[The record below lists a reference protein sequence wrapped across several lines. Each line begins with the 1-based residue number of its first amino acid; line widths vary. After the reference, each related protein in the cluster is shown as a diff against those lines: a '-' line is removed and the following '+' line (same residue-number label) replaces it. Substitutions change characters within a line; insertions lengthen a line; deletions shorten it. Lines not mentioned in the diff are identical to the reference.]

1 MTLEEFILEHEND
14 DTAQLVLHRDRWP
27 EIDVALA
34 SECISARR
42 KLRSKV
48 PEWYA
53 DPGIMCPIALSA
65 EQCSS
70 TATARFKAEVAV
82 SALCRPSSKNGC
94 SADEASAPVMP
105 SLKNGCSAD
114 VANAPVM
121 PSPKN
126 GCSADGSVKN
136 EGTCGMGF
144 RIADLTGGLGV
155 DCWQFSKNAARVLY
169 NEMNP
174 LLFEAAKRNLPRLGC
189 SNVEF
194 SNLCID
200 SDNLPL
206 LLESFRPDIVFAD
219 PARRSAQGR
228 KVFRPE
234 DCSPDVLKLQ
244 DIVLEHGAKFLLKLS
259 PMADISLM
267 ANVFHNVREIY
278 VVESEGECKEL
289 LLLMVPGFDGEPE
302 IVVGDF
308 RFRRSLE
315 KGAAPKYINESPSP
329 GEYLFQPGPALSKS
343 GAFNLL
349 CERFTLEK
357 LGPSAHLYICRC
369 AAHASNPNLQVAGE
383 LAFNSRLKDNGT
395 LVVCPP
401 NQQEDGA
408 LMCSSSLQDNSTL
421 VCDPCVHG
429 NKVLHFNVALKDNN
443 TLACD
448 PGLKDNRV
456 LPYNSGQ
463 NQNDDAHTRSN
474 PDKEKMASVLESL
487 GKWFKILEVA
497 PFGNSAMKDFA
508 ARWPD
513 ADVSARGLP
522 LSSDALREKLSSGA
536 KKKKRIAKEASAA
549 VWKSAGSH
557 NVHIFGI
564 GSSVGKLLI
573 ACRPC

>member
-1 MTLEEFILEHEND
+1 MTIEEFILEHEND

-82 SALCRPSSKNGC
+82 SALCRPSPKSG
-94 SADEASAPVMP
+94 S
-105 SLKNGCSAD
+105 SAD
-114 VANAPVM
+114 VASVPVM
-121 PSPKN
+121 TSLKS
-126 GCSADGSVKN
+126 GSSADGSVKN
-136 EGTCGMGF
+136 VGICGMGF

-267 ANVFHNVREIY
+267 ANAFHNVREIY

-289 LLLMVPGFDGEPE
+289 LLLMVPGFVGEPE

-308 RFRRSLE
+308 RFRRSME
-315 KGAAPKYINESPSP
+315 KGATPKYINEPPFP

-349 CERFTLEK
+349 CERFAFEK

-369 AAHASNPNLQVAGE
+369 AAHASNPNLQV
-383 LAFNSRLKDNGT
+383 
-395 LVVCPP
+395 
-401 NQQEDGA
+401 DGA
-408 LMCSSSLQDNSTL
+408 LMSS
-421 VCDPCVHG
+421 
-429 NKVLHFNVALKDNN
+429 
-443 TLACD
+443 

-463 NQNDDAHTRSN
+463 NLNYDAHKRSN
-474 PDKEKMASVLESL
+474 PDKEKMFSVLESL
-487 GKWFKILEVA
+487 GKWFTILEVA

-508 ARWPD
+508 AGWPD

-549 VWKSAGSH
+549 VGKSVGSH

>member
-82 SALCRPSSKNGC
+82 SALCRPSPKSGC
-94 SADEASAPVMP
+94 LV
-105 SLKNGCSAD
+105 D
-114 VANAPVM
+114 VASVPVM
-121 PSPKN
+121 PSPKS
-126 GCSADGSVKN
+126 GSSADGSVKN

-267 ANVFHNVREIY
+267 ANEFHNVREIY

-289 LLLMVPGFDGEPE
+289 LLLMVPGFVGEPE

-308 RFRRSLE
+308 RFRRSME
-315 KGAAPKYINESPSP
+315 KGATPNYINEPPSP

-349 CERFTLEK
+349 CERFALEK

-369 AAHASNPNLQVAGE
+369 AAHASNPN
-383 LAFNSRLKDNGT
+383 
-395 LVVCPP
+395 
-401 NQQEDGA
+401 QQEDGA
-408 LMCSSSLQDNSTL
+408 LAFNSS
-421 VCDPCVHG
+421 
-429 NKVLHFNVALKDNN
+429 
-443 TLACD
+443 
-448 PGLKDNRV
+448 LKDNRV

-463 NQNDDAHTRSN
+463 NLNDDAHTRST

-487 GKWFKILEVA
+487 GKWFTILEVA
-497 PFGNSAMKDFA
+497 LFGNSAMKDFA

-522 LSSDALREKLSSGA
+522 LSSDVLREKLSSGA
-536 KKKKRIAKEASAA
+536 KKKKRIAKEESAA
-549 VWKSAGSH
+549 VGKSVGSH
-557 NVHIFGI
+557 DVHIFGI

>member
-1 MTLEEFILEHEND
+1 MTLEEFISEHEND

-70 TATARFKAEVAV
+70 TATARFKAEVVV
-82 SALCRPSSKNGC
+82 SALCRPSLKSGS
-94 SADEASAPVMP
+94 SADVASAPVIP
-105 SLKNGCSAD
+105 SPKSDSSAD
-114 VANAPVM
+114 VTRVPVM
-121 PSPKN
+121 PSPKS
-126 GCSADGSVKN
+126 GSSADDSVKN

-189 SNVEF
+189 SNVKF

-267 ANVFHNVREIY
+267 ANEFHNVREIY

-289 LLLMVPGFDGEPE
+289 LLLMVPGFVGEPE

-308 RFRRSLE
+308 RFLRSME
-315 KGAAPKYINESPSP
+315 KGATPNYINEPPSP

-349 CERFTLEK
+349 CERFALEK

-369 AAHASNPNLQVAGE
+369 AAHASNPNQQEDGE
-383 LAFNSRLKDNGT
+383 LAFNSSLKDNG
-395 LVVCPP
+395 
-401 NQQEDGA
+401 
-408 LMCSSSLQDNSTL
+408 
-421 VCDPCVHG
+421 
-429 NKVLHFNVALKDNN
+429 

-448 PGLKDNRV
+448 PGLKEKRV

-474 PDKEKMASVLESL
+474 PDKEKMFSVLESL
-487 GKWFKILEVA
+487 GKWFTILEVA

-508 ARWPD
+508 AGWPD

-536 KKKKRIAKEASAA
+536 KKKKRIAKEESAA
-549 VWKSAGSH
+549 VGKSVGSH

>member
-1 MTLEEFILEHEND
+1 MTLEEFISEHEND
-14 DTAQLVLHRDRWP
+14 DMAQLVLHRDRWP

-82 SALCRPSSKNGC
+82 SALCRPSPKSGC
-94 SADEASAPVMP
+94 LV
-105 SLKNGCSAD
+105 D
-114 VANAPVM
+114 VASVPVM
-121 PSPKN
+121 PSPKSDSSADVTRVPVMPSPKS
-126 GCSADGSVKN
+126 GSSADGSVKN
-136 EGTCGMGF
+136 GGTCGMGF

-267 ANVFHNVREIY
+267 ANEFHNVREIY

-289 LLLMVPGFDGEPE
+289 LLLMVPGFVGEPE

-308 RFRRSLE
+308 RFLRSME
-315 KGAAPKYINESPSP
+315 KGATPNYINEPPSP

-349 CERFTLEK
+349 CERFALEK
-357 LGPSAHLYICRC
+357 LGPSAHLYICRY
-369 AAHASNPNLQVAGE
+369 AAHASNPNLQVDGE
-383 LAFNSRLKDNGT
+383 LAFN
-395 LVVCPP
+395 
-401 NQQEDGA
+401 
-408 LMCSSSLQDNSTL
+408 SSLQDNSTL
-421 VCDPCVHG
+421 VCDPSLHG
-429 NKVLHFNVALKDNN
+429 NNVLPFNVALKDNN

-448 PGLKDNRV
+448 PGLKEKRV

-474 PDKEKMASVLESL
+474 PDKEKMFSVLESL
-487 GKWFKILEVA
+487 GKWFTILEVA

-508 ARWPD
+508 AGWPD

-536 KKKKRIAKEASAA
+536 KKNKRIAKEASAA
-549 VWKSAGSH
+549 VGKSVGSH

>member
-27 EIDVALA
+27 EINVALA

-82 SALCRPSSKNGC
+82 SALCRPSPKSGC
-94 SADEASAPVMP
+94 LV
-105 SLKNGCSAD
+105 D
-114 VANAPVM
+114 VASVPVM
-121 PSPKN
+121 PSPKS
-126 GCSADGSVKN
+126 GSSADDSVKN

-194 SNLCID
+194 RNLCID

-267 ANVFHNVREIY
+267 ANEFHNVREIY

-289 LLLMVPGFDGEPE
+289 LLLMEPGFVGEPE

-308 RFRRSLE
+308 RFRRSME
-315 KGAAPKYINESPSP
+315 KGATPKYINEPPSP

-349 CERFTLEK
+349 CERFALEK

-369 AAHASNPNLQVAGE
+369 AAHASNPNLQVDGE
-383 LAFNSRLKDNGT
+383 LALNSSLKDNG
-395 LVVCPP
+395 
-401 NQQEDGA
+401 
-408 LMCSSSLQDNSTL
+408 
-421 VCDPCVHG
+421 
-429 NKVLHFNVALKDNN
+429 

-487 GKWFKILEVA
+487 GKWFTILEVA

-508 ARWPD
+508 AGWPD

-536 KKKKRIAKEASAA
+536 KKKKRIAKEESAA
-549 VWKSAGSH
+549 VGKSVGSH

-564 GSSVGKLLI
+564 SSSVGKLLI